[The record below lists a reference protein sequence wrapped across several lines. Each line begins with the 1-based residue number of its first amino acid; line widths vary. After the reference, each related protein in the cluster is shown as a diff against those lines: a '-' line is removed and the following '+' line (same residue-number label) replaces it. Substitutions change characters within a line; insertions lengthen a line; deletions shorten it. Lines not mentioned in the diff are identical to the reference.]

1 MTARHLYT
9 NKCNMTSNLFF
20 AFRIVCYKLV
30 DDSIKYCRI
39 IIRKIKSLSGKFD
52 ISMQPIYEIILHLKN
67 HAHLNLL
74 SIMGVFIVHH
84 LCQCLP

>member
-1 MTARHLYT
+1 MTERHLYT

-52 ISMQPIYEIILHLKN
+52 KTQPIYEIILHLKK
-67 HAHLNLL
+67 HTHLNLL
-74 SIMGVFIVHH
+74 SIMVVFIVHH